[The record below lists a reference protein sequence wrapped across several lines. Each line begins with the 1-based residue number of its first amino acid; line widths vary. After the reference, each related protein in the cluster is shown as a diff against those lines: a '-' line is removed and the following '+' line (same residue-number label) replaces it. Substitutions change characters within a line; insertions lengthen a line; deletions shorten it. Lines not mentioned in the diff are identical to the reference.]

1 MKKKF
6 NNKTISFVALDEESD
21 DLIGAVELLNQD
33 KLKITPSEDKPVKYE
48 DTLDT
53 DQKAISNADIFDKYE
68 NLKSEIKIVPIFM
81 LQPAPDD
88 WNFFKPLSAERLAA
102 LAESIYAQ
110 GLLQPIVVRE
120 LDEEGTELQI
130 LAGHNR
136 VKAFVA
142 LQKALPLEKENYAS
156 IEAKVFKYGMISDKQ
171 AQEIVVDTNFVQ
183 RGNLSARDK
192 AICIFRKAQILSVE
206 QNAESKY
213 SKGRYNIAQ
222 KVADEFKLKRTAFY
236 RYMEI
241 SKIYYE
247 YEELINEGR
256 ISLKAA
262 EIIASYPQDIQI
274 ELIHNHRELLTT
286 RRIARLT
293 KKTPY
298 DEIIPT
304 LAHVDDELN
313 SFKYIL
319 EANILPHHDETPLL
333 FYVKRDDYQD
343 IINDIA
349 SLIAS
354 RKSIKN
360 VPIVIKPQRRT

>member
-88 WNFFKPLSAERLAA
+88 WNFFKPLPAERLAA

-171 AQEIVVDTNFVQ
+171 ATYTCNKY
-183 RGNLSARDK
+183 R
-192 AICIFRKAQILSVE
+192 QI
-206 QNAESKY
+206 Q
-213 SKGRYNIAQ
+213 G
-222 KVADEFKLKRTAFY
+222 
-236 RYMEI
+236 
-241 SKIYYE
+241 
-247 YEELINEGR
+247 
-256 ISLKAA
+256 
-262 EIIASYPQDIQI
+262 
-274 ELIHNHRELLTT
+274 
-286 RRIARLT
+286 
-293 KKTPY
+293 
-298 DEIIPT
+298 
-304 LAHVDDELN
+304 
-313 SFKYIL
+313 
-319 EANILPHHDETPLL
+319 PH
-333 FYVKRDDYQD
+333 
-343 IINDIA
+343 IINYI
-349 SLIAS
+349 
-354 RKSIKN
+354 
-360 VPIVIKPQRRT
+360 